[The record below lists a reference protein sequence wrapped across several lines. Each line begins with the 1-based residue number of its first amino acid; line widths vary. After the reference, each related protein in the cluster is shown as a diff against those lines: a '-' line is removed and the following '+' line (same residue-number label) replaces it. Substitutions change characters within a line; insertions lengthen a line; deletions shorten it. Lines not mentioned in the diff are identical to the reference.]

1 MSMTKRSSKRILF
14 VLAALVLIVGCA
26 IAIPLFFSGNG
37 AGTGGGGGIP
47 SLIEKQEEP
56 EQPISLEILCVGDVM
71 AHGAQIKAQY
81 NSSDG
86 TYDFTNNF
94 KYVKDYISAAD
105 LALCNVETTFAGEPY
120 SGYPNFA
127 APDALA
133 DALKDAGFDVA
144 MTANN
149 HMLDRGKSGLL
160 RTLEVL
166 RAKGF
171 ATTGSIYQTD
181 EARYAMSEVKGLKI
195 ATVAYTYE
203 TTNNNGR
210 VAINGGLVPEETA
223 ALINSFSY
231 QRIDTDLA
239 EIASVV
245 SAAREAGADIVI
257 LYMHW
262 GEEYQKTANDWQR
275 TLASRI
281 ANEMDVDMIFASHP
295 HNLQEAE
302 MYTKTLA
309 DGSTKQ
315 IPVFYS
321 MGNFISNQRTET
333 LGAGYADSETGCLA
347 IVDLEYMA
355 STDEVSAI
363 TMKALPVWVDKYS
376 DGVKNVYELIP
387 LDENLA
393 ANATLA
399 VSGHL
404 QRAEKAKEAAYGL
417 LKLN

>member
-1 MSMTKRSSKRILF
+1 MTRKRSKKLLF
-14 VLAALVLIVGCA
+14 VLAALVLIVGCM
-26 IAIPLFFSGNG
+26 IAIPLFFNGNG
-37 AGTGGGGGIP
+37 AGTAGGGAIS
-47 SLIEKQEEP
+47 SLLEKEEEP
-56 EQPISLEILCVGDVM
+56 EQPVSLEILCVGDVM

-81 NSSDG
+81 DSTSG

-105 LALCNVETTFAGEPY
+105 LALCNIETTFAGEPY

-133 DALKDAGFDVA
+133 DALKDAGFDVG

-166 RAKGF
+166 RNKDF
-171 ATTGSIYQTD
+171 ATTGSIYTTD
-181 EARYAMSEVKGLKI
+181 EARYAMSEVKGLKV
-195 ATVAYTYE
+195 ATIAYTYE
-203 TTNNNGR
+203 TTNNSGR

-281 ANEMDVDMIFASHP
+281 ADEMDVDMIFASHP

-333 LGAGYADSETGCLA
+333 LGAGYEATETGCMA
-347 IVDLEYMA
+347 IVNLEYMK
-355 STDEVSAI
+355 SSGEVTAIEMSAI
-363 TMKALPVWVDKYS
+363 PVWVDKYS

-387 LDENLA
+387 LDENLSQ
-393 ANATLA
+393 NATLA

-404 QRAEKAKEAAYGL
+404 QRAENAKETANGL